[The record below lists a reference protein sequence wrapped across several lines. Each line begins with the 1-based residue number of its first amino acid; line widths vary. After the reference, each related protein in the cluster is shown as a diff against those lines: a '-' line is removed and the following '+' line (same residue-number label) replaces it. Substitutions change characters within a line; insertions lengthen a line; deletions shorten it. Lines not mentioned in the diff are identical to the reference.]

1 MKWTEVKVRTTSEA
15 VEAVSNILI
24 EAGASGVAIE
34 DYLDVKNYQEDKL
47 SEWLDLSDFENM
59 EEGASVMAYFPETT
73 FLPEIM
79 PTIKQRINQLP
90 EFGLEIGA
98 NEITISEVAESDW
111 ATAWKQYY
119 HPVRVTRFLT
129 IVPSWENYI
138 PEFDDEKIIELDPG
152 MAFGTGTHPTTRLSL
167 QALETFLRGGETVL
181 DVGTGSGVLSIASK
195 HLGAKSVFAYDLDE
209 VAVAAAKENID
220 LNPVAQDV
228 HVSANDLLQN
238 VNQAADVVVANILA
252 DIILRLIEDA
262 WRVLHKGGLFIVSGI
277 IEDKK
282 GEVLEGM
289 FSQGFELLQT
299 FQEKDWVAM
308 VFRKPVEEE

>member
-90 EFGLEIGA
+90 EFGLAIGA
-98 NEITISEVAESDW
+98 NEIIISEVAESDW

-129 IVPSWENYI
+129 IVPSWETYK
-138 PEFDDEKIIELDPG
+138 PEFADEKIIELDPG

-167 QALETFLRGGETVL
+167 QALETFLRGGETIL

-220 LNPVAQDV
+220 LNPIAQDV

-252 DIILRLIEDA
+252 DIILRLIKDA

>member
-59 EEGASVMAYFPETT
+59 EEGASVMAYFPEAT

-90 EFGLEIGA
+90 EFGLAIGA

-129 IVPSWENYI
+129 IVPSWETYK
-138 PEFDDEKIIELDPG
+138 PEFADEKIIELDPG

-167 QALETFLRGGETVL
+167 QALETFLRGGETIL

-252 DIILRLIEDA
+252 DIILRLIKDA

-289 FSQGFELLQT
+289 FSQGFEWLQT